1 MTSTSDQPLGA
12 ISAATRLKL
21 SVMMFLE
28 FFVWGAWFVTM
39 GTFLDA
45 NLSASGSQIS
55 LAYLTQSLGAIAA
68 PFIIG
73 LIADQF
79 FSAQKVLGILHLAGA
94 ALLFWASTMSTF
106 GAFFPVILAYMILYM
121 PTLALV
127 NSVSFRQMTN
137 PEKQFP
143 AVRVLGTI
151 GWIVAGVIIGWLGWE
166 QQGSLALTFRMAAVA
181 SLILGVFSFLLP
193 ATPPTRH
200 GEKATVRDIL
210 GLDALGLLK
219 NRSYLVFFLSS
230 IAICIPLAFYYNFT
244 NLFLNEIGVQSA
256 AAVQSLGQ
264 VSEVLF
270 LLLMPFLLVRLG
282 VKITLAIGMAAWA
295 LRYVFF
301 AFGDAGSLF
310 WMLLDRHRPARH
322 LLRLLLRR
330 RADLH
335 RQVRRRPVPQRRPG
349 PHHPGHLRRRHPDR
363 LPRRGAHR
371 RPLRHRRRPRLDP
384 DLDRSRDHR
393 RRRAGPVP
401 DPVQGPAR
409 RAGHRATTNRER
421 RSKPPGQ
428 PLPRTNDH
436 VSRPGGASLSVLR
449 KTVMVALRQ
458 PRGVLVSAGRP
469 SARGDRGWSPA
480 DEGHVVLVVPV
491 ALHADPRG
499 EFVEVGQLV
508 GGQRYP
514 GGGGVLLDA
523 LEAAGAGDGHDPRVL
538 GEQPGEGDLPGGGVL
553 GVGEAGDV
561 VDQGLVGSAV
571 VGGEPGDASRGRRRR

>member
-45 NLSASGSQIS
+45 NLSASGTQIS

-94 ALLFWASTMSTF
+94 ALLFWASTLSTF
-106 GAFFPVILAYMILYM
+106 GAFFPVILGYMILYM

-151 GWIVAGVIIGWLGWE
+151 GWIVAGLIIGWLAWE

-210 GLDALGLLK
+210 GLEALGLLK

-310 WMLLDRHRPARH
+310 WMLLVGIVLHGICYDFFFVAGQIYTDKFAGARFRSAAQGLITLATYGVGILIGSLVAGPIVDGFATADGHTWTQIWIVPAIIAGVVLILFLILFKDRRVEQATVY
-322 LLRLLLRR
+322 
-330 RADLH
+330 DE
-335 RQVRRRPVPQRRPG
+335 VRTTIEAPGTAVPQ
-349 PHHPGHLRRRHPDR
+349 DE
-363 LPRRGAHR
+363 
-371 RPLRHRRRPRLDP
+371 RPR
-384 DLDRSRDHR
+384 
-393 RRRAGPVP
+393 
-401 DPVQGPAR
+401 Q
-409 RAGHRATTNRER
+409 
-421 RSKPPGQ
+421 
-428 PLPRTNDH
+428 
-436 VSRPGGASLSVLR
+436 
-449 KTVMVALRQ
+449 
-458 PRGVLVSAGRP
+458 
-469 SARGDRGWSPA
+469 
-480 DEGHVVLVVPV
+480 
-491 ALHADPRG
+491 
-499 EFVEVGQLV
+499 
-508 GGQRYP
+508 
-514 GGGGVLLDA
+514 
-523 LEAAGAGDGHDPRVL
+523 
-538 GEQPGEGDLPGGGVL
+538 
-553 GVGEAGDV
+553 
-561 VDQGLVGSAV
+561 
-571 VGGEPGDASRGRRRR
+571 